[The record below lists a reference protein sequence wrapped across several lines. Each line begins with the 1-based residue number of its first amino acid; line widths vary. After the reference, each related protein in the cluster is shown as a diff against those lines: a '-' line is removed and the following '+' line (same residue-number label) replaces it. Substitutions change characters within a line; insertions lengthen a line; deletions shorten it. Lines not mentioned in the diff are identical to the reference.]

1 MTAVRPA
8 RDVQI
13 SSSRSCPAALVL
25 LEHAVHKTFT
35 RSVPLTRTRNIGIM
49 AHVDAGKTTT
59 TERILYYAG
68 VTSRLGEVDEGS
80 TVTDWMEQEQERGIS
95 ITAAATTFTWNH
107 HVVNLI
113 DTPGH
118 VDFTME
124 VERSLRVLD
133 GAIAV
138 FDAVEGVQSQSE
150 TVWRQADRYRIPR
163 IAFINKCD
171 REGADPARVLAS
183 IKARLGAS
191 PIAIQLPL
199 GLGPALDEPSEA
211 MEATEGGFDGVVD
224 LITMRARRWDAA
236 SFGVTFTDGP
246 IPDDQVAA
254 ASRARDAMIEG
265 IAELD
270 DELMAAWVA
279 GHELSHD
286 AIRAALRRVTLGNRG
301 VPALLGAAFRN
312 LGIHNLLDAILDY
325 LPSPADVT
333 EVRGRDPRDPTGA
346 PTLVRRLGERGELA
360 DTEPLAALAF
370 KVQSDEAG
378 GTLTFVRVY
387 AGCLRAGDAVLNATK
402 GHLTQIGRLV
412 RMFANHREDIKQI
425 EAGMIGAVHD
435 PAPVTEG
442 NRLLAGQGLR
452 ASLAA
457 HLPLRTRAESIDS
470 GPPRSKDR
478 TRPDPTDS
486 GPPRSKDRTRPD
498 PTDSGPPRSKDRNHL
513 AGRVPLE
520 GNHLA
525 GRVPLVGSVRMS
537 TGDTLSDPRAPIL
550 LDAMRVPSPVMGV
563 VIEPETD
570 EDIAKIAQAL
580 EQIAIEDPSFHATAD
595 PDSGQIVI
603 SGMGELHLEIIVERM
618 RREFGV
624 KARVGNPQVAYR
636 ETVTRRAEGE
646 HKVERA
652 STRAPGP
659 RGEYGH
665 VQLVVEPTDRGGGYV
680 YENRASTS
688 EIPQEHA
695 PAVEAGVAEAVE
707 RGVLAGRPM
716 IDLRVSVVGGS
727 YHPVDSNNYAFK
739 VAGSRAFVE
748 AAHKAAPTV
757 LEPVMALEVVTPEE
771 HVGDVLGDLHARRG
785 KVAGITARPGVQTV
799 ACFVPMASM
808 FGYATDLRNRTR
820 GRATYAMELDH
831 YAEVPQQLRD
841 DLIAARA

>member
-1 MTAVRPA
+1 MCRPYLLVRAP
-8 RDVQI
+8 R
-13 SSSRSCPAALVL
+13 RRFP
-25 LEHAVHKTFT
+25 LEHAVHKTDART
-35 RSVPLTRTRNIGIM
+35 TPLARTRNIGIM

-59 TERILYYAG
+59 TERILYYSG
-68 VTSRLGEVDEGS
+68 VTSRIGSVDEGS
-80 TVTDWMEQEQERGIS
+80 SVTDWMEQEQERGIS
-95 ITAAATTFTWNH
+95 ITAAATTFSWKS

-163 IAFINKCD
+163 IAFLNKCD
-171 REGADPARVLAS
+171 REGADPERVLGE
-183 IKARLGAS
+183 IKARLGAA

-199 GLGPALDEPSEA
+199 GIGPAFE
-211 MEATEGGFDGVVD
+211 GVVD
-224 LITMRARRWDAA
+224 LITMRARTWDAA
-236 SFGVTFTDGP
+236 SFGVKFTDGP
-246 IPDDQVAA
+246 IPEDHAGE
-254 ASRARDAMIEG
+254 ASRAREAMLEAIS
-265 IAELD
+265 ELD
-270 DELMAAWVA
+270 DELMSAWVA
-279 GHELSHD
+279 GRDLPAEM
-286 AIRAALRRVTLGNRG
+286 IRSALRRVTLGNRG
-301 VPALLGAAFRN
+301 VPALVGAAFRN
-312 LGIHNLLDAILDY
+312 LGIHNLLDAVLDY
-325 LPSPADVT
+325 LPSPADFA
-333 EVRGRDPRDPTGA
+333 EVRGRDPQEPAGA
-346 PTLVRRLGERGELA
+346 PTLVRKLGELA
-360 DTEPLAALAF
+360 DSEPLAALAF
-370 KVQSDEAG
+370 KVQIDEAG

-387 AGCLRAGDAVLNATK
+387 AGCLRVGDAVLNATK
-402 GHLTQIGRLV
+402 GHLEQIGRLV

-435 PAPVTEG
+435 PVPVTAHPSLRG
-442 NRLLAGQGLR
+442 TRL
-452 ASLAA
+452 
-457 HLPLRTRAESIDS
+457 
-470 GPPRSKDR
+470 
-478 TRPDPTDS
+478 
-486 GPPRSKDRTRPD
+486 
-498 PTDSGPPRSKDRNHL
+498 
-513 AGRVPLE
+513 
-520 GNHLA
+520 
-525 GRVPLVGSVRMS
+525 S
-537 TGDTLSDPRAPIL
+537 TGDTLADPRAPIL

-570 EDIAKIAQAL
+570 ADVAKIAQAL
-580 EQIAIEDPSFHATAD
+580 ERIAIEDPSFRVAAD

-603 SGMGELHLEIIVERM
+603 SGMGELHLEIVVERM

-624 KARVGNPQVAYR
+624 KARIGNPQVAYR

-646 HKVERA
+646 HKLMRTSSRA
-652 STRAPGP
+652 GGP

-665 VQLVVEPTDRGGGYV
+665 VLLVVEPTDRGGGYV

-707 RGVLAGRPM
+707 RGVLAGHPM
-716 IDLRVSVVGGS
+716 TDLRVSVVGGS
-727 YHPVDSNNYAFK
+727 YHPVDSNHYAFK

-748 AAHKAAPTV
+748 AAHKAVPTV
-757 LEPVMALEVVTPEE
+757 LEPVMSLEVVTPDE

>member
-1 MTAVRPA
+1 M
-8 RDVQI
+8 
-13 SSSRSCPAALVL
+13 
-25 LEHAVHKTFT
+25 HKTPT
-35 RSVPLTRTRNIGIM
+35 RAVPLARVRNIGIM

-59 TERILYYAG
+59 TERILYYSG
-68 VTSRLGEVDEGS
+68 VSSRLGNVDEGS

-95 ITAAATTFTWNH
+95 ITAAATTFGWND

-171 REGADPARVLAS
+171 REGAEPTRVLDE
-183 IKARLGAS
+183 IRTRLGAA

-199 GLGPALDEPSEA
+199 GLGPAL
-211 MEATEGGFDGVVD
+211 GGVVD
-224 LITMRARRWDAA
+224 LITMRARTWDAA
-236 SFGVTFTDGP
+236 SFGASFTDGP
-246 IPDDQVAA
+246 IPDDLAEDAA
-254 ASRARDAMIEG
+254 RARDAMLEA

-270 DELMAAWVA
+270 DELMAAWVS
-279 GHELSHD
+279 GRELAPD
-286 AIRAALRRVTLGNRG
+286 AIRTALRRITLGNRG
-301 VPALLGAAFRN
+301 VPALVGAAFKN
-312 LGIHNLLDAILDY
+312 LGIHNLLDAVLDY
-325 LPSPADVT
+325 LPSPADFA
-333 EVRGRDPRDPTGA
+333 EIRGRDPRDPTGA
-346 PTLVRRLGERGELA
+346 PILVRKLGRAGEMA

-370 KVQSDEAG
+370 KVQIDEAG

-387 AGCLRAGDAVLNATK
+387 AGCLRVGDAVLNATK
-402 GHLTQIGRLV
+402 GHLEQIGRLV

-435 PAPVTEG
+435 PVPVH
-442 NRLLAGQGLR
+442 NPVR
-452 ASLAA
+452 ASRL
-457 HLPLRTRAESIDS
+457 
-470 GPPRSKDR
+470 
-478 TRPDPTDS
+478 
-486 GPPRSKDRTRPD
+486 
-498 PTDSGPPRSKDRNHL
+498 
-513 AGRVPLE
+513 
-520 GNHLA
+520 
-525 GRVPLVGSVRMS
+525 S
-537 TGDTLSDPRAPIL
+537 TGDTLADPRAPIL

-563 VIEPETD
+563 VIEPETED
-570 EDIAKIAQAL
+570 DIARVAQAL
-580 EQIAIEDPSFHATAD
+580 ERIAIEDPSFRVATD

-624 KARVGNPQVAYR
+624 RARIGNPQVAYR

-646 HKVERA
+646 HKVVRIGARA
-652 STRAPGP
+652 GGP

-707 RGVLAGRPM
+707 RGVLAGHPM

-727 YHPVDSNNYAFK
+727 YHPVDSNHYAFK

-748 AAHKAAPTV
+748 AAHRAAPTV
-757 LEPVMALEVVTPEE
+757 LEPIMGLEVVTPDE

-841 DLIAARA
+841 DLIAISAPPGA